1 MNRRL
6 TRIALATA
14 LALTATIG
22 FASSAKASFHEN
34 LIREVHEG
42 VASVGDYV
50 ELQAFAPGQNLVT
63 GKHIVTYDAG
73 GGVLTDYTIPG
84 NVGNAANQATILIA
98 NAATVGGV
106 TADFVAG
113 SGGTGAGN
121 LNVDNTGGTV
131 CYTDSSITVK
141 LDCVAFHG
149 AGQVPV
155 TVASGANFGTPF
167 ELPGP
172 NLDGMSLIRSITP
185 NCSTLLEGADDTN
198 TSADFTLGA
207 GSPRNNSA
215 TPTERPCSTGAG
227 TSPAAQCAGKAATI
241 TGTNGNDKL
250 AGTPAAD
257 VIAGLGGNDVIKGLA
272 GNDTIC
278 GGTGKDR
285 LLGGAG
291 NDKLLGEQG
300 KDTLKGG
307 AGKDKL
313 KGGPGKDVQIQ

>member
-22 FASSAKASFHEN
+22 FASSARASFHEN

-42 VASVGDYV
+42 VASSGDYV
-50 ELQAFAPGQNLVT
+50 ELQSYAPGQNLVA
-63 GKHIVTYDAG
+63 GKHIVSYDAG
-73 GGVLTDYTIPG
+73 GGPVPLTDYTIPS
-84 NVGNAANQATILIA
+84 NVSNGANQATILIG
-98 NAATVGGV
+98 NTPTVGGV
-106 TADFVAG
+106 SVDFNA
-113 SGGTGAGN
+113 AAN

-141 LDCVAFHG
+141 LDCVAFDG
-149 AGQVPV
+149 TGGV
-155 TVASGANFGTPF
+155 TVTVPAGANFGTPF
-167 ELPGP
+167 ALPGA

-185 NCSTLLEGADDTN
+185 NCATLLEGADDTN
-198 TSADFTLGA
+198 TAADFTLGA

-215 TPTERPCSTGAG
+215 TPTETPCAG
-227 TSPAAQCAGKAATI
+227 TGTGPGTGPPCAGKSATI
-241 TGTNGNDKL
+241 TGTNNADTLK
-250 AGTPAAD
+250 GTPAAD

-278 GGTGKDR
+278 GGTGKDK

-291 NDKLLGEQG
+291 NDKLLGQQG